1 MGSSVH
7 AVVRE
12 MLYTQVAGCNMMLQ
26 AGARWEMCGH
36 HPTPAQSETQHE
48 AASASRTRRARD
60 SSQVKSRRWVGGG
73 FARSFSDVR

>member
-12 MLYTQVAGCNMMLQ
+12 MLCTQVAGCNMMLQ
-26 AGARWEMCGH
+26 AGARWEMCDH

-60 SSQVKSRRWVGGG
+60 LSSQVKTAGGG